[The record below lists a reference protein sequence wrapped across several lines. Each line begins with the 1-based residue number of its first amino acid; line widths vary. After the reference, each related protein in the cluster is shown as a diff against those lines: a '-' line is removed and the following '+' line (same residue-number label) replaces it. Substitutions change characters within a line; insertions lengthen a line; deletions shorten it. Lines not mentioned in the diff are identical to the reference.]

1 MISFESRKFITK
13 FHEHNGVSILFDFLN
28 NEKLVAKYVEFSE
41 NPEDVNFT
49 LCDNLLR
56 RNIGS
61 LVCLAKDFG
70 TLMKFFF

>member
-13 FHEHNGVSILFDFLN
+13 FHEQNGVSLLFDFLN
-28 NEKLVAKYVEFSE
+28 NENLVAKYVGFSE
-41 NPEDVNFT
+41 NSDEVNFT

-70 TLMKFFF
+70 KFI